1 MDFEPDCLIGK
12 SVCSI
17 SYYGLNLGDSSPFR
31 GCLSLR
37 EWEWLSQGGG
47 PGFQDLKLIN
57 TQGISQHLPS
67 PNRDEDMNSFLDTF
81 GLTPA
86 FSSFSRSRR
95 VFYMLSF
102 TIVQMSRP
110 ADQKMI
116 VTEMIVIL
124 TDPKRRG
131 HAMPWGWGAHMK
143 TEGAGSSWARDSV
156 TSRAGGRG

>member
-1 MDFEPDCLIGK
+1 
-12 SVCSI
+12 
-17 SYYGLNLGDSSPFR
+17 
-31 GCLSLR
+31 
-37 EWEWLSQGGG
+37 
-47 PGFQDLKLIN
+47 
-57 TQGISQHLPS
+57 
-67 PNRDEDMNSFLDTF
+67 
-81 GLTPA
+81 
-86 FSSFSRSRR
+86 
-95 VFYMLSF
+95 MLSF

-156 TSRAGGRG
+156 TSRAGGRGWGAKGRPEGGGGAGAGASVTAGAGGWG